1 MSLPKPSCSFVI
13 PSVHDGLELDC
24 RIYYPRRSEQNHE
37 LFGRTFAIFAHPYAP
52 LGGCYDDPVVG
63 LVGGILL
70 RHSIVLVTFNFRY
83 VTGEIKKPPLG

>member
-1 MSLPKPSCSFVI
+1 MSLPKPSCSFAI

-24 RIYYPRRSEQNHE
+24 RMYYPRRSEQNYE
-37 LFGRTFAIFAHPYAP
+37 LFGRAFAVFAHPYAP

-70 RHSIVLVTFNFRY
+70 RYGVVLVTFNFR
-83 VTGEIKKPPLG
+83 